1 MRIRIPDDVKAAIK
15 KVFTDRLKPE
25 KLQDVDVAPWV
36 DHLGVDSLKIHVY
49 VDKDTTREDLTDDG
63 LDGSP
68 MCMQRQVMEVLTGD
82 LEGLYPYIRVVPR

>member
-1 MRIRIPDDVKAAIK
+1 MRIKIPDDVKAAIK
-15 KVFTDRLKPE
+15 KVFTDRLKLE
-25 KLQDVDVAPWV
+25 KFQDVEVAPWV

-49 VDKDTTREDLTDDG
+49 VDKDTTQADLTDEG
-63 LDGSP
+63 IRGNP

>member
-1 MRIRIPDDVKAAIK
+1 MRIKIPDDVKATIK

-36 DHLGVDSLKIHVY
+36 DHLGVESLKIHVY

-63 LDGSP
+63 IDGSP
-68 MCMQRQVMEVLTGD
+68 MRMQRQVMEVLTGD

>member
-1 MRIRIPDDVKAAIK
+1 MRIKIPDDVKATIK

-36 DHLGVDSLKIHVY
+36 DHLGVESLKIHVY

-68 MCMQRQVMEVLTGD
+68 MSMQRQVMEVLTGD

>member
-1 MRIRIPDDVKAAIK
+1 MRIKIPDDVKAAIK

-36 DHLGVDSLKIHVY
+36 DHLGVESLKIHVY

-63 LDGSP
+63 IDGSP
-68 MCMQRQVMEVLTGD
+68 MRMQRQVMEVLTGD